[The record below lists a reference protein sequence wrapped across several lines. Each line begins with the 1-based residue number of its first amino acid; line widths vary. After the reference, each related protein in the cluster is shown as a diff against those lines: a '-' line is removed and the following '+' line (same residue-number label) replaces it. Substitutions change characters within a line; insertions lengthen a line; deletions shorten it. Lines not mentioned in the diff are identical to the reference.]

1 MQYKPSSFGIPYS
14 LELNVKNSKTL
25 KPQSIGKY
33 VTVFT
38 DLELGKDF
46 LSIEAMG
53 INQKGKYQ
61 YIFTT

>member
-14 LELNVKNSKTL
+14 LELNVKNSKTP
-25 KPQSIGKY
+25 KPQSRGKY